1 MAMPQQKIE
10 QQTPRVEFSP
20 DYDKLFDADLNTL
33 TNGMY
38 RRQMTVEEC
47 ERLFGK
53 E

>member
-10 QQTPRVEFSP
+10 ELARVEMSP
-20 DYDKLFDADLNTL
+20 DFDKMFDADLNAVTG
-33 TNGMY
+33 GMY

-47 ERLFGK
+47 ERLIGK